1 MLGRIISA
9 IAGNKASEYVRGVDG
24 TAGTLLGF
32 AAPTVLRRMGPLGI
46 VAAVAGGYA
55 YKKHAERRD
64 AQKARAQKARA
75 QRPSGF
81 AEPTRM
87 QA

>member
-1 MLGRIISA
+1 
-9 IAGNKASEYVRGVDG
+9 VRGVIG

-32 AAPTVLRRMGPLGI
+32 AAPTVLRRMGPLGLI
-46 VAAVAGGYA
+46 GAVAGGYA
-55 YKKHAERRD
+55 YKRYAERRD
-64 AQKARAQKARA
+64 ARKPPA

-81 AEPTRM
+81 AEPART